1 LSTIHRVL
9 TLFSTSFRTFAFE
22 AAKVAGDGDV
32 FMNSRKAM
40 CAGMLTAAL
49 TGLLATFGFGGGSTA
64 FAQTPA
70 PAGLWA
76 GVYSAAQAEKGE
88 ATFSSLCSRCH
99 NPDLSGGQVGASYA
113 PALGGD
119 KFMARWE
126 TNTVD
131 RLFHTIRDTM
141 PRGTPG
147 MLNDDA
153 ALAVVAYI
161 LRFNGYPAGT
171 EALTT
176 GPSFDLLQFV
186 PKEGT
191 GGKREVGN
199 FALVAVVGCLTE
211 GTNRSWMLT
220 NATDP
225 VAAREGPSAG
235 VAKDAALGSQTFRL
249 VSVAPFRSTLQAGR
263 AVQVKGLIRKDPDE
277 TMINV
282 TAVDPVTSSCAVSRP

>member
-1 LSTIHRVL
+1 
-9 TLFSTSFRTFAFE
+9 
-22 AAKVAGDGDV
+22 
-32 FMNSRKAM
+32 MYSRKAF
-40 CAGMLTAAL
+40 CAGILITAVTAL
-49 TGLLATFGFGGGSTA
+49 QWGLGSGGASTVH
-64 FAQTPA
+64 AQA
-70 PAGLWA
+70 PASATGLWA
-76 GVYSAAQAEKGE
+76 GAYSAEQAEKGE

-113 PALGGD
+113 PPLGGD

-147 MLNDDA
+147 MLNDEA

-171 EALTT
+171 VPLNT
-176 GPSFDLLQFV
+176 GPSFDLLQFGL
-186 PKEGT
+186 KEGS
-191 GGKREVGN
+191 GKREVGN
-199 FALVAVVGCLTE
+199 FALVAVVGCLAE
-211 GTNRSWMLT
+211 GANRSWILT

-225 VAAREGPSAG
+225 VAARESPSGG

-249 VSVAPFRSTLQAGR
+249 VSVASFRSTLQPGR

-282 TAVDPVTSSCAVSRP
+282 TAVDPVTSSCAGAQP